1 MLLGNNMI
9 EKIGLRPCISSPF
22 ENLGFVVKVLDDY
35 MLTFDDDG
43 NLSKE
48 DTTKLIGLIMR
59 EAKGRLNPVL
69 ITDYLD
75 VLLPFYKKCIP
86 NWYSRCSLHK
96 DDIKGLVDEYN
107 KRETDEE
114 KEKLLSMFNEKLRNE
129 ILENLNK

>member
-1 MLLGNNMI
+1 MI

-48 DTTKLIGLIMR
+48 DMTKLIGLIMR

-86 NWYSRCSLHK
+86 HWYSRCSLHK

-107 KRETDEE
+107 KHETDEE
-114 KEKLLSMFNEKLRNE
+114 KEKFLSMFNEKLRNE
-129 ILENLNK
+129 ILENLSK

>member
-1 MLLGNNMI
+1 MI

-86 NWYSRCSLHK
+86 HWYSRCSLHK

-114 KEKLLSMFNEKLRNE
+114 KEKFLSMFNEKLRNE

>member
-1 MLLGNNMI
+1 MI

>member
-48 DTTKLIGLIMR
+48 DMTKLIGLIMR
-59 EAKGRLNPVL
+59 EAKGRLNPIL
-69 ITDYLD
+69 IKDYLD

-86 NWYSRCSLHK
+86 HWYSRCSLHK

-114 KEKLLSMFNEKLRNE
+114 KEKFLSMFNEKLRNE
-129 ILENLNK
+129 ILENLSK

>member
-1 MLLGNNMI
+1 MI

-96 DDIKGLVDEYN
+96 DDIKGLVDEYT

-114 KEKLLSMFNEKLRNE
+114 KEKFLSMFNEKLRNE

>member
-1 MLLGNNMI
+1 MV

-35 MLTFDDDG
+35 MLTFDDNG

-48 DTTKLIGLIMR
+48 DTTKLTGLIMR

-69 ITDYLD
+69 IKDYLD

-86 NWYSRCSLHK
+86 HWYSRCSLHK

-114 KEKLLSMFNEKLRNE
+114 KEKFLSMFNEKLRNE
-129 ILENLNK
+129 ILENLDIAK

>member
-1 MLLGNNMI
+1 MI

-114 KEKLLSMFNEKLRNE
+114 KEKFLSMFNEKLRNE
-129 ILENLNK
+129 ILENLSK

>member
-1 MLLGNNMI
+1 MV

-48 DTTKLIGLIMR
+48 DTAKLTGLIMR

-69 ITDYLD
+69 IKDYLD

-86 NWYSRCSLHK
+86 NWYSCCSLHK

-114 KEKLLSMFNEKLRNE
+114 KEKFLSMFNEKLRNE
-129 ILENLNK
+129 ILENLSK

>member
-1 MLLGNNMI
+1 MV

-59 EAKGRLNPVL
+59 EAKGRLNPIL

-86 NWYSRCSLHK
+86 YWYSRCSLHK
-96 DDIKGLVDEYN
+96 DDIFAKVKNEY
-107 KRETDEE
+107 
-114 KEKLLSMFNEKLRNE
+114 KE
-129 ILENLNK
+129 

>member
-114 KEKLLSMFNEKLRNE
+114 KEKFLSMFNEKLRNE

>member
-1 MLLGNNMI
+1 MV

-35 MLTFDDDG
+35 MLTFDNDG

-114 KEKLLSMFNEKLRNE
+114 KEKFLSMFNEKLRNE
-129 ILENLNK
+129 ILENLSK

>member
-1 MLLGNNMI
+1 MV

-35 MLTFDDDG
+35 ILTFDDNG

-48 DTTKLIGLIMR
+48 DMTKLVGLIMR

-69 ITDYLD
+69 IKDYLD

-114 KEKLLSMFNEKLRNE
+114 KERFLSMFNEKLRNE
-129 ILENLNK
+129 ILENLSK

>member
-1 MLLGNNMI
+1 MV

-35 MLTFDDDG
+35 ILTFDDDE

-48 DTTKLIGLIMR
+48 DMTKLVGLIMR

-69 ITDYLD
+69 IKDYLD

-114 KEKLLSMFNEKLRNE
+114 KEKFLSMFNENLRNE
-129 ILENLNK
+129 ILENLSK

>member
-1 MLLGNNMI
+1 
-9 EKIGLRPCISSPF
+9 
-22 ENLGFVVKVLDDY
+22 

-114 KEKLLSMFNEKLRNE
+114 KEKFLSMFNEKLRNE
-129 ILENLNK
+129 ILENLSK

>member
-1 MLLGNNMI
+1 MLLGNNMV

-114 KEKLLSMFNEKLRNE
+114 KEKFLSMFNEKLRNE

>member
-1 MLLGNNMI
+1 MV

-86 NWYSRCSLHK
+86 HWYSRCSLHK

-114 KEKLLSMFNEKLRNE
+114 KEKFLSMFNEKLRNE
-129 ILENLNK
+129 ILENLSK

>member
-1 MLLGNNMI
+1 MV

-22 ENLGFVVKVLDDY
+22 ENLDFVVKVLDDY
-35 MLTFDDDG
+35 MLTFDDNG

-48 DTTKLIGLIMR
+48 DMTKLVGLIMR

-69 ITDYLD
+69 IKDYLD

-107 KRETDEE
+107 KHKTDEE
-114 KEKLLSMFNEKLRNE
+114 KEKFLSMFNEKLRNE
-129 ILENLNK
+129 ILENLSK

>member
-1 MLLGNNMI
+1 MV

-48 DTTKLIGLIMR
+48 DTAKLIGLIMR

-86 NWYSRCSLHK
+86 HWYSRCSLHK

-114 KEKLLSMFNEKLRNE
+114 KEKFLSMFNEKLRNE
-129 ILENLNK
+129 ILENLSK

>member
-1 MLLGNNMI
+1 MI

-114 KEKLLSMFNEKLRNE
+114 KEKFLSMFNEKLRNE

>member
-114 KEKLLSMFNEKLRNE
+114 KEKFLSMFNEKLRNE
-129 ILENLNK
+129 ILENLSK

>member
-1 MLLGNNMI
+1 MV

-35 MLTFDDDG
+35 MLTFDDNG

-48 DTTKLIGLIMR
+48 DMTKLIGLIMR

-86 NWYSRCSLHK
+86 NWYSHCSLHK

-107 KRETDEE
+107 KREADEE
-114 KEKLLSMFNEKLRNE
+114 KEKFLSMFNEKLRNE

>member
-1 MLLGNNMI
+1 MV

-48 DTTKLIGLIMR
+48 DMTKLVGLIMR
-59 EAKGRLNPVL
+59 EAKGRLNPIL
-69 ITDYLD
+69 IKDYLD

-107 KRETDEE
+107 KHETDEE
-114 KEKLLSMFNEKLRNE
+114 KKKFLSMFNEKLRNE
-129 ILENLNK
+129 ILENLSK

>member
-1 MLLGNNMI
+1 MV

-48 DTTKLIGLIMR
+48 DMTKLVGLIMR

-69 ITDYLD
+69 INDYLD

-86 NWYSRCSLHK
+86 NWYFRCSLHK

-114 KEKLLSMFNEKLRNE
+114 KEKFLSMFNEKLRNE
-129 ILENLNK
+129 IFENLSK

>member
-1 MLLGNNMI
+1 MI

-86 NWYSRCSLHK
+86 HWYSRCSLHK

-107 KRETDEE
+107 KRETNEE
-114 KEKLLSMFNEKLRNE
+114 KEKFLSMFNEKLRNE
-129 ILENLNK
+129 ILENLSK

>member
-1 MLLGNNMI
+1 MV

-35 MLTFDDDG
+35 MLTFDDNG

-48 DTTKLIGLIMR
+48 DTTKLTGLIMR

-69 ITDYLD
+69 IKDYLD

-86 NWYSRCSLHK
+86 HWYSRCSLHK

-114 KEKLLSMFNEKLRNE
+114 KEKFLSMFNEKLRNE
-129 ILENLNK
+129 ILENLSK

>member
-1 MLLGNNMI
+1 MV

-59 EAKGRLNPVL
+59 EAKGRLNPIL

-86 NWYSRCSLHK
+86 HWYSRCSLHK

-114 KEKLLSMFNEKLRNE
+114 KEKFLSMFNEKLRNE
-129 ILENLNK
+129 ILENLSK

>member
-1 MLLGNNMI
+1 MV

-22 ENLGFVVKVLDDY
+22 ENLGFVVKVLDNY

-114 KEKLLSMFNEKLRNE
+114 KEKFLSMFNEKLRNE
-129 ILENLNK
+129 ILENLSK